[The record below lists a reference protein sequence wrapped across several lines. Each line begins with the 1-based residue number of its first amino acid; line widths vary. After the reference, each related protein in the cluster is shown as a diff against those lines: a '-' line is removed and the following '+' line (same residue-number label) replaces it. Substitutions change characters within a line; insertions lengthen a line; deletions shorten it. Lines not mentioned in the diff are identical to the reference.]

1 MAAIAAPSS
10 RAFSRGGGVEYGGR
24 VETNI
29 FIYFKK
35 KPRLHKLERSE
46 WLMRPTHAVLGFSQG
61 RVRILPS
68 THFILFLFG
77 LYFFMR
83 LFIMN

>member
-10 RAFSRGGGVEYGGR
+10 RVFSRGGGVEYGGR

-35 KPRLHKLERSE
+35 KPVYETSK
-46 WLMRPTHAVLGFSQG
+46 
-61 RVRILPS
+61 
-68 THFILFLFG
+68 G
-77 LYFFMR
+77 LSG
-83 LFIMN
+83 

>member
-24 VETNI
+24 VEISI

-35 KPRLHKLERSE
+35 KPRLQKLEMSE
-46 WLMRPTHAVLGFSQG
+46 WLMRPTHSVLGFPSG
-61 RVRILPS
+61 GFESCRRRILFCFCLDYIS
-68 THFILFLFG
+68 L
-77 LYFFMR
+77 
-83 LFIMN
+83 